1 MKRSTQFEKTMS
13 LGVNVIRVINDI
25 QPFSDDELS
34 QVGIMRKYARRVDCT
49 GHGARLHTHMRGRGA
64 AALGPMCSHLA
75 VIMSK
80 RKH

>member
-34 QVGIMRKYARRVDCT
+34 QVGIMRNMRAALIAQDAGPFAHTCAAEARR
-49 GHGARLHTHMRGRGA
+49 R
-64 AALGPMCSHLA
+64 
-75 VIMSK
+75 
-80 RKH
+80 

>member
-49 GHGARLHTHMRGRGA
+49 GRGAVCTHMRGRGET
-64 AALGPMCSHLA
+64 ALGPMCSHLA